1 MRINAKNISIVILV
15 LAVIVLFIALIA
27 KSSGGGTSGNGNA
40 NFVKDAMEVQN
51 NLSYYIGS
59 TYSDTFGIYTKEEIV
74 TATKKD
80 DKENSNITKL
90 TAIVDKNSK
99 ISSQNGT
106 CYKISE
112 ESYKSILNVE
122 LPKYEGITWYLQD
135 GALVKVHLDIKPSWW
150 TDDLKSL
157 EI

>member
-1 MRINAKNISIVILV
+1 MKINAKNISIVILV
-15 LAVIVLFIALIA
+15 LAVIILSIVLIV
-27 KSSGGGTSGNGNA
+27 KSAGGGNSGNSNA
-40 NFVKDAMEVQN
+40 NFIKDAMEVQN
-51 NLSYYIGS
+51 NLSYYVGN
-59 TYSDTFGIYTKEEIV
+59 TYSDTFGVYTKEEIV

-80 DKENSNITKL
+80 DKENSNIDKI

-112 ESYKSILNVE
+112 EAYKSVLNVS